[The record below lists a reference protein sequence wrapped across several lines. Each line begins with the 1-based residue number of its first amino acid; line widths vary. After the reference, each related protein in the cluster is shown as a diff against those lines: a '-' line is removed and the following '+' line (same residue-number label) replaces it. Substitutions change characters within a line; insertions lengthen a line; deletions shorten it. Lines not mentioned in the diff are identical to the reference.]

1 MTEKGTRIIFHNKAE
16 IRVQA
21 QIFSGRTLI
30 GTCLADPGQVQ
41 TLSDATLPYDI
52 FLKHGATGRE
62 ILRKLDSVSDNL
74 TLSRVNGRYT
84 IS

>member
-1 MTEKGTRIIFHNKAE
+1 MAEKGTKITFHNNAE

-21 QIFSGRTLI
+21 QIFSGNTLI
-30 GTCLADPGQVQ
+30 GTCLANPGQVQ
-41 TLSDATLPYDI
+41 TFSGAPVPYDI

-62 ILRKLDSVSDNL
+62 IVRKLDSVGESV
-74 TLSRVNGRYT
+74 TLSRVNGRYI

>member
-1 MTEKGTRIIFHNKAE
+1 MTAKETIITFHNNAE
-16 IRVQA
+16 VRVQA

-30 GTCLADPGQVQ
+30 STCLANPGEVR
-41 TLSDATLPYDI
+41 TLSGTLEPYDI

-62 ILRKLDSVSDNL
+62 IVRKLDNVGKTV
-74 TLSRVNGRYT
+74 TLSQVKGRYT